1 MNLSKIPTLTADE
14 AAALVSHADII
25 GFSGFTPAGAAKDI
39 PTAIARKARAEHEAG
54 REFKIGIVTGAS
66 TGDSLDGELA
76 RANAVL
82 FRTPYQS
89 DKSLRTAI
97 NHGEAKFFDMHLSML
112 PQAARY
118 GFLGKIKFAIIEAAS
133 VTDEGE
139 IVLTTSVGASNT
151 FCHVAD
157 QILIELNDQHPAGLE
172 GLHDIYEPLD
182 PPHRRE
188 IPVYSCSERIGT
200 STLKVDPAKI
210 VGIVHTSRP
219 DEVGGFKETDPVTEK
234 IGENVS
240 KFLAAELKAGRIPKE
255 FLPIQSGVG
264 NIANAVLGALGSN
277 PEIPPFEM
285 YSEVIQ
291 DSVIGLMKSGDI
303 SFASATSLTLSPPLL
318 KEVYAD
324 LDFFKQRILLR
335 PQEISNHPEVVRR
348 LGIISINTAIEADI
362 WGNVNSTHVMGSNLM
377 NGIGGSGD
385 FTRNAYISIF
395 TCPSVAKGGAIS
407 TIVPMVAHVDHSEHS
422 VQIIVTEQGIADLR
436 GKDPVE
442 RAIEIVDNCVHPEY
456 RAQLHAYFDNVKDGH
471 TPHTLRT
478 AFAMHEA
485 FLEKKDMRGV
495 DWTSKHSESALSSV
509 ES

>member
-1 MNLSKIPTLTADE
+1 MTNFTMTTATSYPILTADA
-14 AAALVSHADII
+14 AAALINDRDII

-39 PTAIARKARAEHEAG
+39 PTAIAQRAISEHDAG
-54 REFKIGIVTGAS
+54 RPFKIGVVTGAS

-89 DKSLRTAI
+89 DKFLRAQI
-97 NHGEAKFFDMHLSML
+97 NKGETCFFDMHLSML

-118 GFLGKIKFAIIEAAS
+118 GFLGKIKYAVVEAAAVS
-133 VTDEGE
+133 DDGE

-157 QILIELNDQHPAGLE
+157 QILIELNEAHPAELS

-188 IPVYSCSERIGT
+188 IPLYSCGDRIG
-200 STLKVDPAKI
+200 SPVLKVDPKKI
-210 VGIVHTSRP
+210 VGIVKTNRP
-219 DEVGGFKETDPVTEK
+219 DEVGGFKEPDEVTK
-234 IGENVS
+234 QIGKNVAT
-240 KFLAAELKAGRIPKE
+240 FLAGEIKAGRIPKE

-264 NIANAVLGALGSN
+264 NIANAVLGALGAN
-277 PEIPPFEM
+277 PSIPPFEM

-291 DSVIGLMKSGDI
+291 DSVIGLMQSGDI
-303 SFASATSLTLSPPLL
+303 KFGSATSLTVSPPVL

-324 LDFFKQRILLR
+324 LDFFKVRMVLR

-362 WGNVNSTHVMGSNLM
+362 WGNINSTHVMGNNLM

-407 TIVPMVAHVDHSEHS
+407 TIVPMVAHLDHSEHS
-422 VQIIVTEQGIADLR
+422 VQVLITEQGIADLR
-436 GKDPVE
+436 GKDPTE
-442 RAIEIVDNCVHPEY
+442 RAREVVDKCSHPDY
-456 RAQLHAYFDNVKDGH
+456 RKQLHAYFDNVKDGH
-471 TPHTLRT
+471 TPQTLRT

-485 FLEKKDMRGV
+485 FMKNKDMRGV
-495 DWTSKHSESALSSV
+495 DWTS
-509 ES
+509 